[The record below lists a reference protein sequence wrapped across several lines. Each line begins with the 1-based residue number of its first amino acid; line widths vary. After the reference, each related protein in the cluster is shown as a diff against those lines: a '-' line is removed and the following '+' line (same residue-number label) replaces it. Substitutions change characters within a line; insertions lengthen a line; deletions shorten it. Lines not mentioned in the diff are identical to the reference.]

1 MAKKMG
7 RKEFAVT
14 AERKRM
20 VQIGAANSV
29 PLNVLS
35 MMLGCSEATLKKH
48 FREEWEHGFQVIKG
62 RITLAVTRKALRG
75 DIPAARLWLGAR
87 CPDWR
92 PGENR
97 FIAGIDDAPPI
108 ALAPG
113 DPSVVIILPS
123 NGRELTDT
131 AAQVVMREEAE
142 AEAEED

>member
-1 MAKKMG
+1 MPKRKRAG
-7 RKEFAVT
+7 RKAFAAT
-14 AERKRM
+14 PERRRM
-20 VQIGAANSV
+20 VQIAAANSV
-29 PLNVLS
+29 PHNVIAML
-35 MMLGCSEATLKKH
+35 LGCSEPTMRRY

-113 DPSVVIILPS
+113 EPSVVVIIPS
-123 NGRELTDT
+123 NGREVSESVSRAL
-131 AAQVVMREEAE
+131 MREEAE
-142 AEAEED
+142 AEDE